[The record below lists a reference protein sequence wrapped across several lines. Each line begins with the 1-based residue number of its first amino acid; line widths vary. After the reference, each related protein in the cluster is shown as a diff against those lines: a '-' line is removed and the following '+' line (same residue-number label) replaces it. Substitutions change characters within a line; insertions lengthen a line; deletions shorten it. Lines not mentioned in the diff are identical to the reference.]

1 MNKFEQSIA
10 REAEDYP
17 ELRDLHAGERRRF
30 IARAM
35 NHVRRRRPY
44 WLFSLT
50 VMAPGVVLILLATRE
65 TFQIR
70 HGHWLAWVA
79 AAYGALVVLG
89 APRLSRWLFR
99 RSLRDV
105 MRQRDLRPSVCFR
118 CGRDLRAIVTGV
130 CPGCGEKIGRKD
142 TTLVRVGQTRHAPSS
157 QETAPP
163 RR

>member
-1 MNKFEQSIA
+1 MTDLEQNIA

-35 NHVRRRRPY
+35 NRVRRRRPY
-44 WLFSLT
+44 WLFSL
-50 VMAPGVVLILLATRE
+50 VAIAPGVLLVLLATRD

-70 HGHWLAWVA
+70 HGTWLAWVA

-99 RSLRDV
+99 RALREV

-118 CGRDLRAIVTGV
+118 CGCDLRAIVTGV
-130 CPGCGEKIGRKD
+130 CPKCGEKIGRKD
-142 TTLVRVGQTRHAPSS
+142 TTLKRVGQMRHAPSS

>member
-1 MNKFEQSIA
+1 MNTFEQRIA

-17 ELRDLHAGERRRF
+17 ELRDLHAGERSRF
-30 IARAM
+30 IGRAM
-35 NHVRRRRPY
+35 NRARRGRPY

-50 VMAPGVVLILLATRE
+50 AMAPGVVLILLATRE

-70 HGHWLAWVA
+70 SAYWLAWVA

-89 APRLSRWLFR
+89 APWLSRWLFR
-99 RSLRDV
+99 LALREV
-105 MRQRDLRPSVCFR
+105 MRQRDLRPSICFR
-118 CGRDLRAIVTGV
+118 CGCDLRAIVTGV
-130 CPGCGEKIGRKD
+130 CAGCGERIGRKD
-142 TTLVRVGQTRHAPSS
+142 TTLRRVGQMRHAPSS

>member
-1 MNKFEQSIA
+1 MTNLEHSIA

-35 NHVRRRRPY
+35 NRERRRRPY
-44 WLFSLT
+44 WLFCLT
-50 VMAPGVVLILLATRE
+50 ALAPGVVLILLATRE

-70 HGHWLAWVA
+70 HGSWLAGVA

-89 APRLSRWLFR
+89 APRLSRWLLR

-105 MRQRDLRPSVCFR
+105 MLQRDLRPAVCFR
-118 CGRDLRAIVTGV
+118 CGYDLRAVVTGV

-142 TTLVRVGQTRHAPSS
+142 MTLVRVGQMRHAPSS

>member
-1 MNKFEQSIA
+1 MTDLEQSIA

-17 ELRDLHAGERRRF
+17 ELRDLHAGERGRF

-35 NHVRRRRPY
+35 NRVRRRRPY

-50 VMAPGVVLILLATRE
+50 ALAPGILLILLATRE
-65 TFQIR
+65 AFQTR

-99 RSLRDV
+99 RAL
-105 MRQRDLRPSVCFR
+105 
-118 CGRDLRAIVTGV
+118 
-130 CPGCGEKIGRKD
+130 
-142 TTLVRVGQTRHAPSS
+142 
-157 QETAPP
+157 
-163 RR
+163 